1 LIKQKEEGWSFA
13 SILLLFANEK
23 TAHPMGCAVF

>member
-1 LIKQKEEGWSFA
+1 MA

-23 TAHPMGCAVF
+23 TAFKSCPFINEIYCKEN